1 MAKNRKSNIEWLR
14 IFCMTLIVAYHY
26 AIYSKFTFDN
36 GITINKMIIQFLSIG
51 GEIGVNCFIL
61 ISGYFLVDS
70 QFKTKKVVKIILET
84 VTYSIIFLI
93 MFNVANAENI
103 TLTEYKKSIM
113 PVTFSLYWFITAY
126 IILYIFSPYINKLL
140 NTLEKVDTIK
150 LILMLVVIES
160 IIPTIFNV
168 NRHFSHILWFITL
181 YIMGAYLKRNPIK
194 VDNRKVIATSII
206 LYLSIFIS
214 ILIFDLISLKIEIF
228 KGHEL
233 YFLKRNS
240 ILTLITSVTIFLS
253 FVNLKVKE
261 NKIINKIASTMLG
274 VYIIHENVFVRKI
287 LWCKV
292 FKSNLYVSS
301 NFLIVNAIFSIT
313 FTMIICVL
321 IDLIRRKT
329 IEKVEIKLFDNIS
342 EIFLNTKICKKIKK
356 QFNRIK

>member
-1 MAKNRKSNIEWLR
+1 MVYNI
-14 IFCMTLIVAYHY
+14 IHY
-26 AIYSKFTFDN
+26 
-36 GITINKMIIQFLSIG
+36 G
-51 GEIGVNCFIL
+51 
-61 ISGYFLVDS
+61 
-70 QFKTKKVVKIILET
+70 
-84 VTYSIIFLI
+84 
-93 MFNVANAENI
+93 
-103 TLTEYKKSIM
+103 
-113 PVTFSLYWFITAY
+113 
-126 IILYIFSPYINKLL
+126 
-140 NTLEKVDTIK
+140 
-150 LILMLVVIES
+150 
-160 IIPTIFNV
+160 
-168 NRHFSHILWFITL
+168 
-181 YIMGAYLKRNPIK
+181 
-194 VDNRKVIATSII
+194 
-206 LYLSIFIS
+206 SIFIS

-228 KGHEL
+228 KGNEL

-321 IDLIRRKT
+321 IDLIRQKT